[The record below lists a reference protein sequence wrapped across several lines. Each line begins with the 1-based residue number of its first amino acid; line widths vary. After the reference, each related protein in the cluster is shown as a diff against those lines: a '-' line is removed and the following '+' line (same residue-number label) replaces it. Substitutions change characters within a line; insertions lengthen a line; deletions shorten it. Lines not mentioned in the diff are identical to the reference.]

1 MKRQRTEQTSGSNAQ
16 GAAPDAASETMFMPS
31 RDSNATAFS
40 IILGALDNIQATM
53 AAMQSTI
60 QKEVADIQ
68 ATVSAVQKEVADIKK
83 TQRHLLNEVRGLQND
98 KKKFYTRL
106 EDIPVEVIVQIFSW
120 IPLQS
125 VFRYRRL
132 SKTINQCL
140 LTTEFAKLNVQT
152 ADFLNGLENG
162 MNLTWIHLPE
172 RYQSVVA
179 SAMSG
184 QLKKVVKKKKRLET
198 KALPE
203 SITRL
208 TAVEEIEL
216 PFCKLTG
223 SIPNGMSALQNL
235 THLDLSHNSLMGPLP
250 SSFNLLVALE
260 SLDLSNNQLS
270 GDFPALPNLN
280 ALHVIVIDGN
290 CFTGPIPTVFGPQLR
305 VLSASRNLFSFIPAA
320 IGELTN
326 LESLN
331 IEENSFAHE
340 IPAGIW
346 NLTNLTFLL
355 MSNCQLSG
363 SLAGVGNLLQL
374 EWLDA
379 SNNRFSGEL
388 PSREIRSLESLHG
401 LHLIGNQFLGGEI
414 LDLTG
419 GIWNQCVWILTF
431 K

>member
-1 MKRQRTEQTSGSNAQ
+1 MKRQRTEQTSGSDEQ

-40 IILGALDNIQATM
+40 IILGALDNIQA
-53 AAMQSTI
+53 AGC
-60 QKEVADIQ
+60 
-68 ATVSAVQKEVADIKK
+68 AVQKEVADMKD

-120 IPLQS
+120 IPLQT
-125 VFRYRRL
+125 VFRYRGL

-140 LTTEFAKLNVQT
+140 LTTEFAMLNVQT

-179 SAMSG
+179 SAMSE
-184 QLKKVVKKKKRLET
+184 QLKKVGSNFKNNEMKP
-198 KALPE
+198 LPE

-208 TAVEEIEL
+208 TAVEEIDL
-216 PFCKLTG
+216 LTCKLTG
-223 SIPNGMSALQNL
+223 SIPDGISALQNL
-235 THLDLSHNSLMGPLP
+235 RALDLSHNSLTGPLP

-280 ALHVIVIDGN
+280 ALHTIVIDGN
-290 CFTGPIPTVFGPQLR
+290 CFTGPIPTVFGRPHML
-305 VLSASRNLFSFIPAA
+305 LYLCASRNLFSFIPAA

-326 LESLN
+326 LVELN
-331 IEENSFAHE
+331 IGENSFAHE

-346 NLTNLTFLL
+346 NLANLTFLF

-388 PSREIRSLESLHG
+388 PSCEIRSLENLRD
-401 LHLIGNQFLGGEI
+401 LHLIGNRFLGGEI

-419 GIWNQCVWILTF
+419 SNLEIMCVDPDIQVTPE
-431 K
+431 